1 MYVCFIV
8 NIRKIDC
15 KFCNIKKN
23 NIIKCIYDFD
33 VYKYFV
39 EKFFKV

>member
-23 NIIKCIYDFD
+23 IIKCIYDFD
-33 VYKYFV
+33 VYKYFCR
-39 EKFFKV
+39 EIF